1 MSEAKTLKSGIV
13 QKTCQRC
20 GKIFDC
26 GATANSC
33 ECFSV
38 NLPPEIVKQLQTN
51 YGDCLCVS
59 CLKDLNGKQKPK
71 IFDGNQ
77 IVSEERIFRPSSET
91 SNLD

>member
-71 IFDGNQ
+71 N
-77 IVSEERIFRPSSET
+77 FRRK
-91 SNLD
+91 SNRFRRTDFPPVLRNV